1 MLDPLSDKKGFL
13 KNHKKRWTC
22 TFCDKSFK
30 RNTLRRK
37 HIKLVHEGQ
46 LFSWMNKHEGW
57 RVQCHLCEKWFKSI
71 RNLRKHFNFHH
82 ESGKQWNTC
91 DECNYDG
98 SNVEY
103 HKIKYHTLT
112 YPCIACNFVG
122 KSKEEIKLHK
132 KKHEEDCHD
141 QPSPECGVQKIENS
155 QNIDTI
161 STQGEHNDQN
171 KIIFHE
177 SSINKIRVELSHDQL
192 DEFIHQNILHD
203 NSKWL
208 CTICNMS
215 SSFRSN
221 VARHIE
227 GKHVSSFVCAVC
239 SKPARTKESLRKHMA
254 TYHGGQQASS
264 NPLDESEDN
273 DQIDDQKDVSIRESQ
288 MVSRG
293 EYLEFDKEGFKQTK
307 ELDKSQTQSQ
317 CTLGRSQDE
326 DQNKDLNDIVIHE
339 SQMDKAE
346 NQELVKEQLTKV
358 KREIEDQIANKL
370 PVSKTQLRCMTD
382 LINQYQKIKM
392 NKR

>member
-1 MLDPLSDKKGFL
+1 
-13 KNHKKRWTC
+13 
-22 TFCDKSFK
+22 
-30 RNTLRRK
+30 
-37 HIKLVHEGQ
+37 
-46 LFSWMNKHEGW
+46 
-57 RVQCHLCEKWFKSI
+57 
-71 RNLRKHFNFHH
+71 
-82 ESGKQWNTC
+82 
-91 DECNYDG
+91 
-98 SNVEY
+98 
-103 HKIKYHTLT
+103 
-112 YPCIACNFVG
+112 
-122 KSKEEIKLHK
+122 
-132 KKHEEDCHD
+132 
-141 QPSPECGVQKIENS
+141 
-155 QNIDTI
+155 
-161 STQGEHNDQN
+161 
-171 KIIFHE
+171 
-177 SSINKIRVELSHDQL
+177 
-192 DEFIHQNILHD
+192 
-203 NSKWL
+203 
-208 CTICNMS
+208 
-215 SSFRSN
+215 
-221 VARHIE
+221 
-227 GKHVSSFVCAVC
+227 
-239 SKPARTKESLRKHMA
+239 MA